1 MTKEDIFYFEKET
14 LKPINEPFNFACI
27 GLAHS
32 HIYGMTRSLISAGAT
47 LKWVYDEDRDAV
59 GEFIKKYPDVKTAK
73 SIDEILSDRGIHL
86 IASADIPSRRASLA
100 IKCMQAG
107 HHFFVDK
114 APALTLRECDETERV
129 QKETGRK
136 YFVYYSELIENDAAI
151 FARDLIR
158 RGVLGRLYHM
168 EIVAPHRL
176 NAPSRPDWFWKK
188 ELTGGIITDIGSHQI
203 EQFLEFTGSAE
214 ARVTS
219 ASVNNF
225 FHPEYPEFEDFGCA
239 TLESGTGVTGYI
251 RVDWLSPD
259 GLKAFGDLRL
269 LLLCEKG
276 YIELRKN
283 CDIGHSDGGNNVYV
297 VTHDGVFSDSVGGKV
312 QKTYFNRLIH
322 DCLEGS
328 DSAMNK
334 DFVYSAMRLTARAQA
349 LADENRR

>member
-1 MTKEDIFYFEKET
+1 MTNEDIFRFEKEE
-14 LKPINEPFNFACI
+14 LKTINEPFNFACI

-32 HIYGMTRSLISAGAT
+32 HIYGMTRSLISAGAS
-47 LKWVYDEDRDAV
+47 LKWVYDEDKDAV
-59 GEFIKKYPDVKTAK
+59 NEFIKKYPEVRVTEC
-73 SIDEILSDRGIHL
+73 IDEILSDSEIHL

-100 IKCMQAG
+100 IKCMQSG

-114 APALTLRECDETERV
+114 APALTLHECDEIERV
-129 QKETGRK
+129 QRETGRK

-158 RGVLGRLYHM
+158 RGILGRLYHI

-176 NAPSRPDWFWKK
+176 NPPSRPLWFWNK

-203 EQFLEFTGSAE
+203 EQFLEFTGSAK
-214 ARVTS
+214 ARVTT
-219 ASVNNF
+219 ATANNF

-239 TLESGTGVTGYI
+239 TLESNTGVTGYI
-251 RVDWLSPD
+251 RVDWMSPD
-259 GLKAFGDLRL
+259 GLKTFGDLRL
-269 LLLCEKG
+269 MLLCEKG

-297 VTHDGVFSDSVGGKV
+297 VTNDGVYSDTVSGKV
-312 QKTYFNRLIH
+312 QKTYFNKLIC

-328 DSAMNK
+328 ESAMPREM
-334 DFVYSAMRLTARAQA
+334 VYSAMRLTVEAQNM
-349 LADENRR
+349 ADKNR